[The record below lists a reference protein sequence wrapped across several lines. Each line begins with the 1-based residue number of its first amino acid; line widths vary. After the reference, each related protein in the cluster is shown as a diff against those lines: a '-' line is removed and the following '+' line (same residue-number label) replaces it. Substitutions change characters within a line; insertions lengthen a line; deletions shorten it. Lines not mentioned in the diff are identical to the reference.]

1 MRLGRPRSI
10 SDDAILAALARAI
23 SRVGPA
29 RLTLADVAAE
39 AGVAAPTIAQR
50 FGSKRKLLLAFAAQ
64 APAQLRESFASARA
78 SHASPLAAL
87 LSDPLGATQAMG
99 TPDALARHL
108 AFLQLELADPE
119 FHQHVLQ
126 HAQVAREQIRLLL
139 DAAVEHRELR
149 PCDTAALARAV
160 QVTYNGT
167 LITWAIFRHGQ
178 LASRLRQELE
188 FILGPFRLPQPPAST
203 NDQRQAAPEPVHTD
217 TASAGQTGRAT
228 SA

>member
-1 MRLGRPRSI
+1 MALGRPRSI

-29 RLTLADVAAE
+29 RLTLADIAAE

-50 FGSKRKLLLAFAAQ
+50 FGSKRNLLLAFAAQ
-64 APAQLRESFASARA
+64 APVNLQESFARARE
-78 SHASPLAAL
+78 SHPTPLAAL
-87 LSDPLGATQAMG
+87 MSDPLGATQAMG

-139 DAAVEHRELR
+139 DAAVEYGELR

-160 QVTYNGT
+160 HVTYNGT
-167 LITWAIFRHGQ
+167 LITWAIFRQGQ

-188 FILGPFRLPQPPAST
+188 FILEPFRPPPAT
-203 NDQRQAAPEPVHTD
+203 DQHR
-217 TASAGQTGRAT
+217 
-228 SA
+228 

>member
-1 MRLGRPRSI
+1 MALGRPRSI
-10 SDDAILAALARAI
+10 SDDAILAALAQAI

-50 FGSKRKLLLAFAAQ
+50 FGSKRNLLLAFAAQ
-64 APAQLRESFASARA
+64 APASLQETFACARA

-126 HAQVAREQIRLLL
+126 HAQVALEQIRLLL
-139 DAAVEHRELR
+139 DAAVEHGELR
-149 PCDTAALARAV
+149 PCDTAALARAIH
-160 QVTYNGT
+160 VTYNGT

-188 FILGPFRLPQPPAST
+188 FILEPFRPPPAT
-203 NDQRQAAPEPVHTD
+203 DQHQ
-217 TASAGQTGRAT
+217 
-228 SA
+228 